1 MNITIYYLFIMKYLF
16 QFHREKIC
24 SIHYLDFAFEKH
36 VSSQVFKDLSVENI
50 ETTPRSIDLELLI
63 IEVVF

>member
-1 MNITIYYLFIMKYLF
+1 MNITIYYLFIMKYPF
-16 QFHREKIC
+16 QFHREKTC